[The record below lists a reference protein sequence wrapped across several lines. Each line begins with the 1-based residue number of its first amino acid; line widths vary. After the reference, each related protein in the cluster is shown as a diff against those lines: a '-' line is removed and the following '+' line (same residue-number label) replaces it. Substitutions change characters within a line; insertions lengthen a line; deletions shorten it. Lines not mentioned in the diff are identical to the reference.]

1 MEGIFTKFIPLLKI
15 LDAKLLTSPVMPPPI
30 DIIQS
35 SLEKFLF
42 NKISIFYKDKPEE
55 NFEKMSKSL
64 VAEEIVKRIIQQ
76 IN

>member
-1 MEGIFTKFIPLLKI
+1 MCIRDRFES
-15 LDAKLLTSPVMPPPI
+15 D
-30 DIIQS
+30 
-35 SLEKFLF
+35 F
-42 NKISIFYKDKPEE
+42 NKISIFYKDKLEE